1 MKSISIKNLI
11 TFLLLA
17 GLVVAQAEERKE
29 LQADPSAPSLW
40 EVGLFGG
47 AARLPHYRGSDEYSL
62 YVLPLPYLI
71 YRGEILKAD
80 REGLKGIFWKSDHW
94 ETGLSLSGNPP
105 VDGDNKAREGMPEL
119 GAIVEFGPMLQYFIT
134 DRKNPNPLFMTAA
147 ARAAI
152 SVDTD
157 DLGMDYQGL
166 SGGLKAV
173 YRNRSWLQDQG
184 IALGAA
190 ASIDFAD
197 QDYNSYF
204 YEVDQA
210 YATASRPAYRAD
222 GGYAGFSFSMNA
234 SKKITERWAIGAY
247 YRWDNISGAV
257 YSDSPLVKTEN
268 NHIIGCALIWNIHR
282 SEEKVSLKN

>member
-1 MKSISIKNLI
+1 MKRLVAAGVL
-11 TFLLLA
+11 FALLA
-17 GLVVAQAEERKE
+17 VSLRADEFENPQ
-29 LQADPSAPSLW
+29 QDPSQLSLW

-47 AARLPHYRGSDEYSL
+47 IARLPHYRGSDEYTL
-62 YVLPLPYLI
+62 YVLPLPYII

-80 REGLKGIFWKSDHW
+80 RDGLKGIFWKGEHF
-94 ETGLSLSGNPP
+94 ETGMSLSGSPP
-105 VDGDNKAREGMPEL
+105 VPDDNEARDGMPDL
-119 GAIVEFGPMLQYFIT
+119 GAIMELGPMLKYFVT
-134 DRKNPNPLFMTAA
+134 DRKNPDPLFITAA

-157 DLGMDYQGL
+157 DFGMDYQGL

-197 QDYNSYF
+197 QVYNSYF
-204 YEVDQA
+204 YDVDPA
-210 YATASRPAYRAD
+210 YATASRPAYSTD
-222 GGYAGFSFSMNA
+222 GGYAGFSFSINA
-234 SKKITERWAIGAY
+234 SKKITDRWAIGAY

-282 SEEKVSLKN
+282 SEEKVSR

>member
-1 MKSISIKNLI
+1 MKSTSIKNLI
-11 TFLLLA
+11 AFLLLA
-17 GLVVAQAEERKE
+17 GSVVVQAEETKD
-29 LQADPSAPSLW
+29 LQNDPSAPPLW
-40 EVGLFGG
+40 EVGIFGG
-47 AARLPHYRGSDEYSL
+47 AARLPHYRGSDEYRL

-71 YRGEILKAD
+71 YRGDILKVD
-80 REGLKGIFWKSDHW
+80 REGLKGVFWKTDRI

-134 DRKNPNPLFMTAA
+134 DRKNPNPLFITAA
-147 ARAAI
+147 VRAAI

-157 DLGMDYQGL
+157 NLNMDYQGL
-166 SGGLKAV
+166 CSGLKTI
-173 YRNRSWLQDQG
+173 YRNRTWLEDQG
-184 IALGAA
+184 VSLGVSAG
-190 ASIDFAD
+190 IDFAD

-204 YEVDQA
+204 YDVAPA

-234 SKKITERWAIGAY
+234 QKKITDRWSIGTY

-257 YSDSPLVKTEN
+257 YRDSPLVRTEN
-268 NHIIGCALIWNIHR
+268 NHIIGCALIWTICQ
-282 SEEKVSLKN
+282 SDEKVSR